1 MEQYHNED
9 LRDMKGQIA
18 YHDTIIDGL
27 QDFIKENLERMYTP
41 SEEINEKKEIYLEQK
56 QINTSNFDRLREQL
70 VNSQQAQEQL
80 QELEEKYKIVNAE
93 KNNKDLIIQ
102 ELQLKLSNPTD
113 IRDES
118 YNLNQGLPE
127 INENKSEYGLL
138 LDKINKLINN
148 QSNKS
153 EGSPFQNN
161 VFDEHNKLLMNK
173 RMSDI
178 DEKLYDLT
186 RKLNN
191 RDLDQPRNY
200 SFPLVAGDNI
210 YSANP
215 FQRISNINSQQFDNK
230 LAQEYNLHSNLYNNY
245 QNLQG
250 QNPSL
255 SESSDS
261 KLPIVDMK
269 PNPFQR
275 ISKMDKLDDNSRP
288 LPASTDNSS
297 QDTKQKDEPGE
308 LKNTSPETN
317 KYDHLFDMITNID
330 RKYSELLS
338 RDKQNSNNVS
348 PVTVNINND
357 SENQSKK
364 EVSPPSHQ
372 TENNSRRESE
382 KQSGNSFS
390 ENESDDDNS
399 YNFGKVSNPFDYIY
413 NDTDDI
419 IFEKKPILSG
429 GRKIDKFKKLR
440 KLK

>member
-1 MEQYHNED
+1 
-9 LRDMKGQIA
+9 
-18 YHDTIIDGL
+18 
-27 QDFIKENLERMYTP
+27 
-41 SEEINEKKEIYLEQK
+41 
-56 QINTSNFDRLREQL
+56 
-70 VNSQQAQEQL
+70 
-80 QELEEKYKIVNAE
+80 
-93 KNNKDLIIQ
+93 
-102 ELQLKLSNPTD
+102 
-113 IRDES
+113 
-118 YNLNQGLPE
+118 
-127 INENKSEYGLL
+127 
-138 LDKINKLINN
+138 
-148 QSNKS
+148 
-153 EGSPFQNN
+153 
-161 VFDEHNKLLMNK
+161 
-173 RMSDI
+173 
-178 DEKLYDLT
+178 
-186 RKLNN
+186 KLNN

-261 KLPIVDMK
+261 KLPIVDVK

-357 SENQSKK
+357 SENQAKK
-364 EVSPPSHQ
+364 EVSPPSYQ
-372 TENNSRRESE
+372 TENNSRREPE

-419 IFEKKPILSG
+419 IFEKK
-429 GRKIDKFKKLR
+429 
-440 KLK
+440 

>member
-1 MEQYHNED
+1 
-9 LRDMKGQIA
+9 
-18 YHDTIIDGL
+18 
-27 QDFIKENLERMYTP
+27 
-41 SEEINEKKEIYLEQK
+41 IYLEQK

-269 PNPFQR
+269 
-275 ISKMDKLDDNSRP
+275 
-288 LPASTDNSS
+288 
-297 QDTKQKDEPGE
+297 
-308 LKNTSPETN
+308 
-317 KYDHLFDMITNID
+317 
-330 RKYSELLS
+330 
-338 RDKQNSNNVS
+338 
-348 PVTVNINND
+348 
-357 SENQSKK
+357 
-364 EVSPPSHQ
+364 
-372 TENNSRRESE
+372 
-382 KQSGNSFS
+382 
-390 ENESDDDNS
+390 
-399 YNFGKVSNPFDYIY
+399 
-413 NDTDDI
+413 
-419 IFEKKPILSG
+419 
-429 GRKIDKFKKLR
+429 
-440 KLK
+440 

>member
-261 KLPIVDMK
+261 KLPIVDVK

-317 KYDHLFDMITNID
+317 KYDHLFEMITNID

-372 TENNSRRESE
+372 TENNPRREPE